1 MDIVQDDDDD
11 SLNSSHLLAMPLLIF
26 FLSPSPFFPLPF
38 LAISLFSS
46 SSSEAA
52 MTIAHVLPF
61 VFGVL
66 WFVFLFVVL
75 VLSLMQE
82 LQCIGKLYGVPEQMN
97 QSSIA
102 LQTDCSLFRFW
113 FWSFGVGLGTLH
125 LGFVCRS
132 EAFSSFMS

>member
-1 MDIVQDDDDD
+1 
-11 SLNSSHLLAMPLLIF
+11 
-26 FLSPSPFFPLPF
+26 
-38 LAISLFSS
+38 
-46 SSSEAA
+46 
-52 MTIAHVLPF
+52 MTISHVLPF

-132 EAFSSFMS
+132 KAFSSFMS

>member
-11 SLNSSHLLAMPLLIF
+11 SLNSSHRLAMPLLIF

-38 LAISLFSS
+38 LAIPLFSS

-82 LQCIGKLYGVPEQMN
+82 LQCIGKLYGLPE
-97 QSSIA
+97 
-102 LQTDCSLFRFW
+102 
-113 FWSFGVGLGTLH
+113 
-125 LGFVCRS
+125 
-132 EAFSSFMS
+132 